1 MSILKKY
8 SRVLFAVF
16 FFVAGATLFSSSLS
30 GQDEGWRIVRA
41 TYGYRSQ
48 AADVTALLLDLISK
62 GGADGK
68 IFISNETLGGDPAP
82 EKVKTL
88 RIFARN
94 YRNET
99 REFTYQEKTSLDI
112 YPFLVRRD
120 EPGRPERI
128 PERVHDADDRFQDGD
143 RYQHDDWRD
152 RDDYEAFTII
162 RAFYG
167 VNGSTAN
174 VTERLRSFARG
185 HEGISMKVNN
195 TNLGGD
201 PAQGAEKILI
211 VIYRFHHQEQALV
224 VPEGDTLNL
233 P

>member
-16 FFVAGATLFSSSLS
+16 FFVAGAALFSTSLA

-41 TYGYRSQ
+41 TYGYRTQ
-48 AADVTALLLDLISK
+48 VADVTALLLDLISR
-62 GGADGK
+62 GGTDGK

-82 EKVKTL
+82 ERVKTL

-94 YRNET
+94 YRNEK

-112 YPFLVRRD
+112 YPFLVRR
-120 EPGRPERI
+120 EPLGI
-128 PERVHDADDRFQDGD
+128 PETVRDADDR
-143 RYQHDDWRD
+143 YQNDDWRD

-185 HEGISMKVNN
+185 HQGISMKVNN